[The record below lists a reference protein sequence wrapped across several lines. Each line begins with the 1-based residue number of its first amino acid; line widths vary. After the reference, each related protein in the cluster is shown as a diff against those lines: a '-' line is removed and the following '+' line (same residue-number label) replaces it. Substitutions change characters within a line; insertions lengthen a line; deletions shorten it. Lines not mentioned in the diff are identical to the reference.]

1 MIIPDG
7 HIDTGE
13 SQTQALQREVL
24 EERWHLR
31 CTIY

>member
-1 MIIPDG
+1 M
-7 HIDTGE
+7 DTGE